1 MTTSD
6 PSHLPPASLGENAA
20 PNEAEFP
27 NAGTPNAGVSDAGAP
42 ATGTSD
48 AATPA
53 QSTDRE
59 PAVSPV
65 AHVETE
71 ATAHADLWAFAF
83 REPALSQEALMAAL
97 RLTAKGHLKLDD
109 AVIVTKDD
117 RGKVRLMQTRETT
130 PFQAALS
137 GSWLGLFA
145 GLFVPGGPLI
155 PMALGAAAGG
165 LFAKLRDKGINDD
178 EMKSWGEHLD
188 DGSAALFLLVED
200 CHQVRALHEVGRF
213 EATVLTSTASPDL
226 VATVRERL
234 AINPWDL

>member
-1 MTTSD
+1 MTTPD
-6 PSHLPPASLGENAA
+6 AHHLPPRQSEGGR
-20 PNEAEFP
+20 P
-27 NAGTPNAGVSDAGAP
+27 
-42 ATGTSD
+42 SD
-48 AATPA
+48 AAHRDGVA
-53 QSTDRE
+53 DRSDRE
-59 PAVSPV
+59 SASVTTETGESPATVAPVDAPV

-71 ATAHADLWAFAF
+71 ATTDADLWAFAF
-83 REPALSQEALMAAL
+83 REAALSQEALMAAL

-178 EMKSWGEHLD
+178 EMRSWGERLD

-200 CHQVRALHEVGRF
+200 CHQVRVLHEVGRF
-213 EATVLTSTASPDL
+213 EATVLTSTASPAL

-234 AINPWDL
+234 AVNPWDL